1 MADQYFTQ
9 QQLSTFCG
17 SIAMM
22 LRAGISLSETS
33 GLFSGN
39 AADAALEKAAASM
52 GNAMEQGSSFSDAAE
67 ATGVFPAY
75 ALGVFRV
82 GEMSGRLDQTLER
95 LSNYYD
101 RQSRLHQRLRS
112 SLVYPVV
119 LLLMMC
125 GVLAVL
131 VFAVLPMFERVYTS
145 LTGSLAASAY
155 AYVLAASVIGRVS
168 MVLAVAVSVI
178 LLALAWMARRATGR
192 QRMQGWLE
200 RAPGTRKAAWTLAVA
215 QMTSSL
221 ATLLSSG
228 IDEDAAMGLCLE
240 QIGHEKLK
248 SELGQCREEMQQGK
262 GLADT
267 LMRHSVLPGLYG
279 RMLVSAAETGN
290 LSSAMERIAQQMEE
304 DAEAQ
309 LSDLIDRIEPILI
322 GFLTVSVG
330 LTLLSVMLP
339 LLGIL
344 SAI

>member
-1 MADQYFTQ
+1 
-9 QQLSTFCG
+9 
-17 SIAMM
+17 
-22 LRAGISLSETS
+22 
-33 GLFSGN
+33 
-39 AADAALEKAAASM
+39 
-52 GNAMEQGSSFSDAAE
+52 
-67 ATGVFPAY
+67 
-75 ALGVFRV
+75 
-82 GEMSGRLDQTLER
+82 
-95 LSNYYD
+95 
-101 RQSRLHQRLRS
+101 
-112 SLVYPVV
+112 
-119 LLLMMC
+119 MMC

-131 VFAVLPMFERVYTS
+131 AFAVLPMFERVYTS

-248 SELGQCREEMQQGK
+248 SVLGQCREEMQQGK

-267 LMRHSVLPGLYG
+267 LMRYSVLPGLYG

>member
-1 MADQYFTQ
+1 MADRYFTQ

-33 GLFSGN
+33 GLFAGDDT
-39 AADAALEKAAASM
+39 DAALEKTAASV
-52 GNAMEQGSSFSDAAE
+52 GNAMERGSSFSDAAE

-82 GEMSGRLDQTLER
+82 GEMSGRLDQALER
-95 LSNYYD
+95 LSVYYD
-101 RQSRLHQRLRS
+101 RQSRLHQRLWS

-145 LTGSLAASAY
+145 LTGSLAASSY

-168 MVLAVAVSVI
+168 MLLAVAASVI
-178 LLALAWMARRATGR
+178 LLVLAWMARSEGGR
-192 QRMQGWLE
+192 QRMRGWLE
-200 RAPGTRKAAWTLAVA
+200 RAPGTRKAAWTLAAA
-215 QMTSSL
+215 QMTGTF
-221 ATLLSSG
+221 ATLLASG
-228 IDEDAAMGLCLE
+228 MDEDTATGLCLE
-240 QIGHEKLK
+240 QVSHEKLRATL
-248 SELGQCREEMQQGK
+248 EQCRGEMRQGK
-262 GLADT
+262 ELAAA
-267 LMRHSVLPGLYG
+267 LMSHGVLPGLYG

-290 LSSAMERIAQQMEE
+290 LAAAMEHIAQLMGEN
-304 DAEAQ
+304 AESQ
-309 LSDLIDRIEPILI
+309 LGDLIDRIEPILI

>member
-1 MADQYFTQ
+1 
-9 QQLSTFCG
+9 
-17 SIAMM
+17 
-22 LRAGISLSETS
+22 
-33 GLFSGN
+33 
-39 AADAALEKAAASM
+39 
-52 GNAMEQGSSFSDAAE
+52 
-67 ATGVFPAY
+67 
-75 ALGVFRV
+75 
-82 GEMSGRLDQTLER
+82 
-95 LSNYYD
+95 
-101 RQSRLHQRLRS
+101 
-112 SLVYPVV
+112 
-119 LLLMMC
+119 
-125 GVLAVL
+125 
-131 VFAVLPMFERVYTS
+131 
-145 LTGSLAASAY
+145 
-155 AYVLAASVIGRVS
+155 
-168 MVLAVAVSVI
+168 
-178 LLALAWMARRATGR
+178 
-192 QRMQGWLE
+192 MQGWLE

>member
-1 MADQYFTQ
+1 
-9 QQLSTFCG
+9 
-17 SIAMM
+17 
-22 LRAGISLSETS
+22 
-33 GLFSGN
+33 
-39 AADAALEKAAASM
+39 
-52 GNAMEQGSSFSDAAE
+52 
-67 ATGVFPAY
+67 
-75 ALGVFRV
+75 
-82 GEMSGRLDQTLER
+82 
-95 LSNYYD
+95 
-101 RQSRLHQRLRS
+101 
-112 SLVYPVV
+112 
-119 LLLMMC
+119 
-125 GVLAVL
+125 
-131 VFAVLPMFERVYTS
+131 
-145 LTGSLAASAY
+145 
-155 AYVLAASVIGRVS
+155 
-168 MVLAVAVSVI
+168 
-178 LLALAWMARRATGR
+178 
-192 QRMQGWLE
+192 MQGWLE

-248 SELGQCREEMQQGK
+248 SVLGQCREEMQQGK
-262 GLADT
+262 GLGDT

-344 SAI
+344 SSI